1 MDRRTAIVAEG
12 YDALVHD
19 YLAWAAGVADARDRM
34 IDAFAAPL
42 RPGAR
47 VLDLG
52 CGAGLPSTR
61 WLAERFA
68 VTGVDISA
76 GQVEAARRLVP
87 EAAFVHADLLEVDF
101 PGESFEG
108 VTALYS
114 IPHVP
119 REEHGALFGRIAR
132 WLMPGGRF
140 LAVLASSDSPD
151 WIGDWLGRPMFFSG
165 YDAATNRRL
174 LLQAGF
180 DLLVDE
186 IVEAVE
192 PDGPVAFQWV
202 IAGRAPRAAEE

>member
-12 YDALVHD
+12 YDALVD
-19 YLAWAAGVADARDRM
+19 AYPAWAAGVADARDRM
-34 IDAFAAPL
+34 LATFAAPL

-52 CGAGLPSTR
+52 CGAGLPSTSR
-61 WLAERFA
+61 LAERFT

-76 GQVEAARRLVP
+76 GQIEAARQLVP
-87 EAAFVHADLLEVDF
+87 DAGFVHADLLEVDF

-114 IPHVP
+114 IPHLP

-132 WLMPGGRF
+132 WLVPGGRF
-140 LAVLASSDSPD
+140 LAVLGSSDNPD

-165 YDAATNRRL
+165 YDAGTNRHL
-174 LLQAGF
+174 LSEAGF

-186 IVEAVE
+186 IVETVE
-192 PDGPVAFQWV
+192 PDGLVAFQWV
-202 IAGRAPRAAEE
+202 IARRAPPAAEG